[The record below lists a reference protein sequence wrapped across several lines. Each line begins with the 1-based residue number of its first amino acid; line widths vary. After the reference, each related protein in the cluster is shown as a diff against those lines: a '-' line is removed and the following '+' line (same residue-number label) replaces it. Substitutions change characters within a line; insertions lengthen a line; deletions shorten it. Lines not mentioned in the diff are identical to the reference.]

1 MPKCTKCGADLTL
14 VGVRFPA
21 RRLCR
26 CEQGRPC
33 GQNNCKSTATVV
45 EFQKPV
51 KDGSLPSKHAKL
63 LCDVHA
69 PVEFA
74 AESLPEAPVR
84 RRKLASNIDPQW
96 SSDIPPSSAA
106 SNAKVQCWSCKDV
119 HRQKDRRM
127 HNGTVSLCPKCG
139 DDIVVPADEEDAA

>member
-1 MPKCTKCGADLTL
+1 MSKCPKCGTDLTL

-26 CEQGRPC
+26 CEQGHPC
-33 GQNNCKSTATVV
+33 GQNNCKSLATVV

-51 KDGSLPSKHAKL
+51 KDGTLPSKHAKL
-63 LCDVHA
+63 LCDAHA

-74 AESLPEAPVR
+74 SENLPDVPVR
-84 RRKLASNIDPQW
+84 KRKHASNVDPQW
-96 SSDIPPSSAA
+96 PYEAPPPSALSV
-106 SNAKVQCWSCKDV
+106 AKVQCWTCKDV

-127 HNGTVSLCPKCG
+127 HNGTMSLCPKCG
-139 DDIVVPADEEDAA
+139 DDMVVLADEEDAA